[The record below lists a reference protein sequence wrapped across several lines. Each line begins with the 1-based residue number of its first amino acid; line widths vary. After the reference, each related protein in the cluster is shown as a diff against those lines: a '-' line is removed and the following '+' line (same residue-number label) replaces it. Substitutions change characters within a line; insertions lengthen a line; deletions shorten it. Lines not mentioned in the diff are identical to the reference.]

1 MEKISLKVVGMT
13 CGHCEEAVKNAL
25 MSVDGVASVSVAFH
39 EEQVEV
45 EYDPEKATKKNLI
58 NAVEDQGYGAA

>member
-1 MEKISLKVVGMT
+1 MEKVALKVVGMT

-25 MSVDGVASVSVAFH
+25 MSVDGVASVSIAFH

-45 EYDPEKATKKNLI
+45 EYDPEKATEKNLI
-58 NAVEDQGYGAA
+58 NAVKDQGYGVA

>member
-1 MEKISLKVVGMT
+1 MALKVAGMT

-25 MSVDGVASVSVAFH
+25 MSIDGVASVSIAFL

-45 EYDPEKATKKNLI
+45 EYDPEKANRNHLI
-58 NAVEDQGYGAA
+58 NAIKDQGYGVA